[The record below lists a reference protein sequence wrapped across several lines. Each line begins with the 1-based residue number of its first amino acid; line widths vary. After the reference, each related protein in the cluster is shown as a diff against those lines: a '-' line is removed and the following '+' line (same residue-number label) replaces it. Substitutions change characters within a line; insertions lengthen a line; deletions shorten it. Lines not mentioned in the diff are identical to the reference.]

1 MIFAQVC
8 SSVKNG
14 ENQTSSV
21 KKIIIIII
29 IKIINYFKSQDLAL
43 LVAYQY
49 LLENEGL
56 EPTDKRLSLHC
67 NHVMPAN
74 IYKAQKS
81 YKKEWIRMV
90 SKTLA
95 ELKKEDPSE
104 IGQDQV
110 IEKVRKEFLV
120 IHSYLSLSRLFAIR

>member
-1 MIFAQVC
+1 
-8 SSVKNG
+8 
-14 ENQTSSV
+14 
-21 KKIIIIII
+21 
-29 IKIINYFKSQDLAL
+29 L

-67 NHVMPAN
+67 NQVMPAN

-90 SKTLA
+90 GKTLT
-95 ELKKEDPSE
+95 ELKKEDPAE

-110 IEKVRKEFLV
+110 IEKV
-120 IHSYLSLSRLFAIR
+120 IYTS